1 MMLDISDSAN
11 IEIHTTGVRSD
22 GALLFSTDVVTFLT
36 ILQYRRGMIP
46 KSELILKYPFWEGG
60 YYGD

>member
-11 IEIHTTGVRSD
+11 IEIHATGVRND
-22 GALLFSTDVVTFLT
+22 GALLFNVDVTTFLEV
-36 ILQYRRGMIP
+36 LQYRRGMIP